1 MADLFGG
8 PALKFFGHPRKHR
21 KNSMEIPHE
30 IPFETDL
37 AAMETLTGGRVSK
50 TMDSGLVGE
59 IVCPILLGRTSL

>member
-1 MADLFGG
+1 
-8 PALKFFGHPRKHR
+8 
-21 KNSMEIPHE
+21 MEIPHE